1 MSFCIGFG
9 KFNKFYWLIIGSA
22 LLKLLINGLFKI
34 EYHDRMN
41 IVYLSILNQPELNDH
56 IFIRFIY
63 YYLGFIC
70 LGILFQKL
78 KISKQ
83 QNEINYKKDK
93 NELNS
98 GINESETNLNSNPA
112 RSKSTSLIHH
122 NYLLEI
128 SQKAF
133 RPLILA
139 VILYI
144 LNEMINF
151 YFNQKNY
158 GAVNFWILE
167 IFFIHLLYF
176 KKNKLKLYKHQILA
190 FSIII
195 LFSFGIKFISA
206 FTQQC
211 IYPEQDP
218 NDIDEK
224 FKEIIKNI
232 DENMLTP
239 GFIMYL
245 KMTLRK
251 SVIETNEEGVRKCKN
266 KYNILLIDKY
276 FEYLII
282 FSAIGYLIGLFL
294 HSYSAVKFKYYI
306 ERKYIS
312 PYLIIIFI
320 GIIGFFSNII
330 LLIISQFK
338 SCGGENK
345 YIANFCHSMKYKEY
359 FNESKNKTELLTYY
373 YFDNFYSYITRLN
386 DAFHPY
392 NNTNIKKTY
401 NYGPNVKKP
410 IDGIFEIVIS
420 FIFPIFAFFKTT
432 FDLFIIKELGVFHIL
447 FPEVIYQFIKD
458 LTIIIYKIIKNLND
472 SIQTIQFIFIG
483 LSNFFA
489 IIGFGIYL
497 ELREIRCCGFDY
509 NLKQN
514 IIYRGLLDFK
524 ESEADENNDNR
535 LSDLDDRQNSL
546 NENGCENTEN

>member
-41 IVYLSILNQPELNDH
+41 IEYLSILNQPELNHH

-98 GINESETNLNSNPA
+98 GINESETSLNSNPA

-139 VILYI
+139 VILFI

-151 YFNQKNY
+151 YIDQKNY
-158 GAVNFWILE
+158 GAVNFWVLE

-195 LFSFGIKFISA
+195 LFSFGIKFISS

-224 FKEIIKNI
+224 FKEIIKKL
-232 DENMLTP
+232 DKK
-239 GFIMYL
+239 FINNTFIISKL
-245 KMTLRK
+245 NDTLRK
-251 SVIETNEEGVRKCKN
+251 SIISTNEEGVRNCKN
-266 KYNILLIDKY
+266 KYNVLLIDKY

-282 FSAIGYLIGLFL
+282 LSSVGYLIGLFL
-294 HSYSAVKFKYYI
+294 HSYSAVKFKYYM
-306 ERKYIS
+306 EVKYIS
-312 PYLIIIFI
+312 PYLIIIFTGLI
-320 GIIGFFSNII
+320 GIFSNII

-338 SCGGENK
+338 SCGIDNN
-345 YIANFCHSMKYKEY
+345 YISNFCHSIKYKE
-359 FNESKNKTELLTYY
+359 NDNGPPNSTY
-373 YFDNFYSYITRLN
+373 YFDNFIAYITRLN
-386 DAFHPY
+386 DAFHPHK
-392 NNTNIKKTY
+392 NDSY
-401 NYGPNVKKP
+401 NYDSKVRKP
-410 IDGIFEIVIS
+410 IDGIFEIIFS
-420 FIFPIFAFFKTT
+420 FIFPIFAFFKTI

-458 LTIIIYKIIKNLND
+458 LIIIIYKIAKD
-472 SIQTIQFIFIG
+472 SSDRIQTTQFIFIG
-483 LSNFFA
+483 LSNLFA

-497 ELREIRCCGFDY
+497 ELIEIRFCGFDY

-514 IIYRGLLDFK
+514 IIYRGLLDLK
-524 ESEADENNDNR
+524 ESEEDENNENR
-535 LSDLDDRQNSL
+535 ISDLDERQNSL
-546 NENGCENTEN
+546 NEYENTPN

>member
-41 IVYLSILNQPELNDH
+41 IEYLSILNQPELNHH

-98 GINESETNLNSNPA
+98 GINESGTNLNLNPA

-139 VILYI
+139 VILFI

-151 YFNQKNY
+151 YIDQKNY
-158 GAVNFWILE
+158 GAVNFWVLE

-195 LFSFGIKFISA
+195 LFSFGIKFISS

-224 FKEIIKNI
+224 FKEIIKNLDKI
-232 DENMLTP
+232 
-239 GFIMYL
+239 FINNTFIISKL
-245 KMTLRK
+245 NDTLRK
-251 SVIETNEEGVRKCKN
+251 SIISTNEEGVRNCKN
-266 KYNILLIDKY
+266 KYNVMLIDKY

-282 FSAIGYLIGLFL
+282 LSSVGYLIGLFL
-294 HSYSAVKFKYYI
+294 HSYSAVKFKYYM
-306 ERKYIS
+306 EVKYIS
-312 PYLIIIFI
+312 PYLIIIFTGLI
-320 GIIGFFSNII
+320 GIFSNVI

-338 SCGGENK
+338 SCGDDNN
-345 YIANFCHSMKYKEY
+345 YIYNFCHSVKYK
-359 FNESKNKTELLTYY
+359 KNNDGFLNATY
-373 YFDNFYSYITRLN
+373 YFDNFISYITRLN
-386 DAFHPY
+386 DAFHPHK
-392 NNTNIKKTY
+392 NDSLK
-401 NYGPNVKKP
+401 YGSRVPKP
-410 IDGIFEIVIS
+410 IDGIFEIIFS
-420 FIFPIFAFFKTT
+420 FIFPIFAFFKTI

-458 LTIIIYKIIKNLND
+458 LIIIIYKIAKD
-472 SIQTIQFIFIG
+472 SSDRIQTTQFIFIG
-483 LSNFFA
+483 LSNLFA

-497 ELREIRCCGFDY
+497 ELIEIRFCGFDY

-514 IIYRGLLDFK
+514 IIYRGLLDLK
-524 ESEADENNDNR
+524 ESEEDENNENR
-535 LSDLDDRQNSL
+535 ISDLDERQNSL
-546 NENGCENTEN
+546 NEYENTPN

>member
-22 LLKLLINGLFKI
+22 LLKLLINALFKI
-34 EYHDRMN
+34 EFHNRSKIDY
-41 IVYLSILNQPELNDH
+41 ISILNEPVLKEH

-98 GINESETNLNSNPA
+98 GINESETSLNSNPA

-151 YFNQKNY
+151 YFDQKNY
-158 GAVNFWILE
+158 GTVNFWVLE

-176 KKNKLKLYKHQILA
+176 KKNKLKLYKHQILS

-195 LFSFGIKFISA
+195 LFSFGIKFISS

-218 NDIDEK
+218 NDIDEFLEEMLK
-224 FKEIIKNI
+224 KLGDDKRNDPLFILGLKILIRKSIIK
-232 DENMLTP
+232 
-239 GFIMYL
+239 
-245 KMTLRK
+245 
-251 SVIETNEEGVRKCKN
+251 TNEEGVRKCKN
-266 KYNILLIDKY
+266 KYNVLLIDKY

-294 HSYSAVKFKYYI
+294 HSYSAVKFKYYM

-312 PYLIIIFI
+312 SYLIIIFI
-320 GIIGFFSNII
+320 GLIGFFSNII
-330 LLIISQFK
+330 LLTISSFK
-338 SCGGENK
+338 SCGKDNN
-345 YIANFCHSMKYKEY
+345 YISNFCHAIKYNPI
-359 FNESKNKTELLTYY
+359 NESTIETYY
-373 YFDNFYSYITRLN
+373 YFDNFISYTSRLN
-386 DAFHPY
+386 DAFHPHKY
-392 NNTNIKKTY
+392 NGNNKTNKTNGY
-401 NYGPNVKKP
+401 SNKVRRP
-410 IDGIFEIVIS
+410 IDGIFEIIFS
-420 FIFPIFAFFKTT
+420 FIFPIFGFFKTT

-458 LTIIIYKIIKNLND
+458 LTIIIYKIMNNLSD
-472 SIQTIQFIFIG
+472 STQTIQFIFIG

-497 ELREIRCCGFDY
+497 ELIEIRCCGFDY

-546 NENGCENTEN
+546 NENECENTEN